1 MSSLQAG
8 ACKVRELRH
17 QRKLGAGYRPRKPS
31 KAQALECGAQALRDH
46 RKCGLQ
52 AGARAQTASRIQ
64 TRERTCSKSHHK
76 FVAKL
81 GLEPRP

>member
-1 MSSLQAG
+1 MQDTDLENLAKPKPWSM
-8 ACKVRELRH
+8 
-17 QRKLGAGYRPRKPS
+17 RPSEIIGSVGCRLVP
-31 KAQALECGAQALRDH
+31 E
-46 RKCGLQ
+46 
-52 AGARAQTASRIQ
+52 QTASRIQ